1 MSNNV
6 EKSKIAVES
15 AALDYISAEIQMET
29 ELQSALLNTFAYA
42 GSVLSS
48 RRSMEYSEKHF
59 EYVMELFRLSQ
70 SSVSELGEASSLLIN
85 SRNNHI
91 KASYSFLQSLSRL
104 RSLGAIDDEE
114 RLLSILYGAK

>member
-1 MSNNV
+1 M
-6 EKSKIAVES
+6 ES